1 MSEIKGRNQKLLD
14 KVVESKK
21 MENIAQWVGIDVS
34 KATLDVYIRPMGKAF
49 SVANTEVEISHLVE
63 ELKSANLNLIV
74 LEATGGLE
82 TELVIQLQA
91 AFLPVALINPR
102 QGRDF
107 AKATGKLAKTDAI
120 DAKILAHFGEAMKP
134 QRLPI
139 ESETARQL
147 SELISRRRQLVEM
160 QTAEKNRRSRAR
172 GKALADIEAHIE
184 YLEQRLKQLNQ
195 EIEEL
200 TQNNQQWI
208 DKINLL
214 KTTPGIG
221 QVISTTLVSDLPEL
235 GKLTAKQI
243 SRLVGVAPINHD
255 SGQHKGKRMINGGRA
270 HVRAT
275 LYMGAVVAMRH
286 NPVIK
291 AFYERL
297 VERGKSKK
305 LALTACVHKMLVIL
319 NAMVRDNLPWCI
331 SDNFQPIVNA

>member
-1 MSEIKGRNQKLLD
+1 
-14 KVVESKK
+14 

-34 KATLDVYIRPMGKAF
+34 KATLDVYIRPMGKALKI
-49 SVANTEVEISHLVE
+49 ANSELEISHLVK
-63 ELKSANLNLIV
+63 ELKSYDLNLIV

-82 TELVIQLQA
+82 TELIIQLQA
-91 AFLPVALINPR
+91 ALLPVALINPR

-120 DAKILAHFGEAMKP
+120 DAQILAHFGEAMKP
-134 QRLPI
+134 QVLKI
-139 ESETARQL
+139 EPEEARTL

-160 QTAEKNRRSRAR
+160 QTAEKNRRTRAR
-172 GKALADIEAHIE
+172 GQALADIEEHIQ
-184 YLEQRLKQLNQ
+184 YLDQRLEKLNQ
-195 EIEEL
+195 EIEQL
-200 TQNNQQWI
+200 TQTNQQWI
-208 DKINLL
+208 DKVNLL
-214 KTTPGIG
+214 KTAPGIG
-221 QVISTTLVSDLPEL
+221 PVISTTLVSDLPEL
-235 GKLTAKQI
+235 GQLTAKQI

-305 LALTACVHKMLVIL
+305 LALTACVRKILVIL
-319 NAMVRDNLPWCI
+319 NAMVRDNQPW
-331 SDNFQPIVNA
+331 SVPDNFQPIG

>member
-1 MSEIKGRNQKLLD
+1 MDYIS
-14 KVVESKK
+14 
-21 MENIAQWVGIDVS
+21 QWVGIDVS

-49 SVANTEVEISHLVE
+49 QFANTETEIANLVKQ
-63 ELKSANLNLIV
+63 LQSNDLNLIV

-82 TELVIQLQA
+82 TELIIQLQA
-91 AFLPVALINPR
+91 ALLPVALINPR

-120 DAKILAHFGEAMKP
+120 DAQILAHFGEAMKP
-134 QRLPI
+134 EVLAI
-139 ESETARQL
+139 ESEMARQL
-147 SELISRRRQLVEM
+147 GELISRRRQLVEM
-160 QTAEKNRRSRAR
+160 STAEKNRRDRAR
-172 GKALADIEAHIE
+172 GKALTDIESHID
-184 YLEQRLKQLNQ
+184 YLEQHLQQLNQ
-195 EIEEL
+195 EIETL

-208 DKINLL
+208 DKVNLL

-235 GKLTAKQI
+235 GQLTAKQI

-270 HVRAT
+270 HVRAI

-291 AFYERL
+291 TFYERL
-297 VERGKSKK
+297 VERGKPKK
-305 LALTACVHKMLVIL
+305 LAITACVHKMLVIL
-319 NAMVRDNLPWCI
+319 NAMIRDHLPWSI
-331 SDNFQPIVNA
+331 SQDSQPISA

>member
-1 MSEIKGRNQKLLD
+1 
-14 KVVESKK
+14 

-34 KATLDVYIRPMGKAF
+34 KATLDVYIRPMGKALK
-49 SVANTEVEISHLVE
+49 VANTEISISNLVE
-63 ELKSANLNLIV
+63 QLKSYNLHLIV

-82 TELVIQLQA
+82 TELIIQLQA
-91 AFLPVALINPR
+91 SLLPVALINPR

-107 AKATGKLAKTDAI
+107 AKATGRLAKTDAI
-120 DAKILAHFGEAMKP
+120 DAMILAHFGEVMKP
-134 QRLPI
+134 QVLAI
-139 ESETARQL
+139 ESESARQL

-160 QTAEKNRRSRAR
+160 QTAEKNRRARAR
-172 GKALADIEAHIE
+172 GKALVDIEAHLD
-184 YLEQRLKQLNQ
+184 YLDKSLEQINS
-195 EIEEL
+195 EIEQL
-200 TQNNQQWI
+200 TQNNTQLI
-208 DKINLL
+208 EKVNLL

-221 QVISTTLVSDLPEL
+221 QVISTTLVSELPEL

-255 SGQHKGKRMINGGRA
+255 SGQHKGKRMIHGGRG
-270 HVRAT
+270 HIRASV
-275 LYMGAVVAMRH
+275 YMGAVVAIRH

-319 NAMVRDNLPWCI
+319 NAMVRDNRPW
-331 SDNFQPIVNA
+331 SMADDLQPIGAP

>member
-1 MSEIKGRNQKLLD
+1 
-14 KVVESKK
+14 
-21 MENIAQWVGIDVS
+21 MENISQWIGIDVS
-34 KATLDVYIRPMGKAF
+34 KATLDVYIRPIGKAF
-49 SVANTEVEISHLVE
+49 QVANTEIEI
-63 ELKSANLNLIV
+63 ANLVKQLQSYEINLIV

-82 TELVIQLQA
+82 TELIIQLQSA
-91 AFLPVALINPR
+91 LLPVALINPR

-120 DAKILAHFGEAMKP
+120 DAQTLAHFGEAMKP
-134 QRLPI
+134 LVLPI

-147 SELISRRRQLVEM
+147 GELISRRRQLVEM
-160 QTAEKNRRSRAR
+160 STAEKNRRDRSR
-172 GKALADIEAHIE
+172 GKALADIEAHID
-184 YLEQRLKQLNQ
+184 YLDKCLQQINQ

-200 TQNNQQWI
+200 TQNNQEWI
-208 DKINLL
+208 DKVNLL

-235 GKLTAKQI
+235 GQLTAKQI

-270 HVRAT
+270 HVRAV
-275 LYMGAVVAMRH
+275 LYMGAVVAMRF

-291 AFYERL
+291 TFYQRL
-297 VERGKSKK
+297 VERGKPKK

-319 NAMVRDNLPWCI
+319 NAMVRDNLPWGTK
-331 SDNFQPIVNA
+331 DNLQPA

>member
-1 MSEIKGRNQKLLD
+1 
-14 KVVESKK
+14 
-21 MENIAQWVGIDVS
+21 MENISQWVGIDVS
-34 KATLDVYIRPMGKAF
+34 KATLDVYIRPLGKALK
-49 SVANTEVEISHLVE
+49 VANTVLEISHLVE
-63 ELKSANLNLIV
+63 QLKSYDLNLIV

-82 TELVIQLQA
+82 TELIIQLQA
-91 AFLPVALINPR
+91 ALLPVALINPR

-107 AKATGKLAKTDAI
+107 AKATGRLAKTDAI
-120 DAKILAHFGEAMKP
+120 DAQILAQFGEAMKP
-134 QRLPI
+134 QVLPI
-139 ESETARQL
+139 ESEEARQL
-147 SELISRRRQLVEM
+147 GELISRRRQLVEI
-160 QTAEKNRRSRAR
+160 QTAEKNRRSRSR

-184 YLEQRLKQLNQ
+184 YLDGRLKQLNQ
-195 EIEEL
+195 EIEQL
-200 TQNNQQWI
+200 TQKNQQWI
-208 DKINLL
+208 NKVNLL

-235 GKLTAKQI
+235 GQLTAKQI

-331 SDNFQPIVNA
+331 SDNKKTIVNS